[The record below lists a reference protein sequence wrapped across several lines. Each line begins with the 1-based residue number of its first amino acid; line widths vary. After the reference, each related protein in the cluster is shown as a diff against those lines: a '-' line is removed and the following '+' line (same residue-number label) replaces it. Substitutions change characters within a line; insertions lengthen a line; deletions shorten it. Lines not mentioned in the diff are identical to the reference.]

1 MIFDHLKTLYP
12 FPVNLGLRDPPH
24 FGNFSTF
31 TIKRE
36 FLTTIPVFLTSD
48 LSYLIKKGSN
58 LLSKRPN
65 NLKIELNMIFL
76 WFSKL
81 GPGDP
86 VFTGRGGVLPEKVI
100 ESISIII

>member
-81 GPGDP
+81 DQGTQFLPE
-86 VFTGRGGVLPEKVI
+86 GGVLPEKVI